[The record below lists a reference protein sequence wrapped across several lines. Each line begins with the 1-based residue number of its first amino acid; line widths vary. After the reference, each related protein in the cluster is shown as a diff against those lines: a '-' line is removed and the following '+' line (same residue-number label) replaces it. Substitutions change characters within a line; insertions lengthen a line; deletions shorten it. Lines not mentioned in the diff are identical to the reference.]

1 MWGTWPAGP
10 AFPACSEVAP
20 GSTWVPPGAGL
31 SGRPRQLCLWALAES
46 AVAQGRRPGAA
57 LPGVG
62 SAQGQQGCGPRPGWR
77 RRLGAEAPP
86 RPAGPCVTLRPVSG
100 LVPSGPGQRRRGVA
114 GAHQAGDGLGLTS
127 APLLPTQLLA
137 AAAVPCP
144 SSWEVRSVTANTS
157 SGRTAAVPAQPC
169 GGRHVPQ
176 PPSSS
181 DPLSTPRNCGS
192 GRLGGRGS
200 GQERPSPG
208 PAPDTA
214 CSGHWPLARSLGS
227 VSLPPGEPPAPW
239 GAATPSPWEW
249 LPFLLQ

>member
-1 MWGTWPAGP
+1 MGSAWCWAVGTATPAVPLGVGRVRSGAGPPAGGCPSGRWQCPGP
-10 AFPACSEVAP
+10 AGLRAAARMAQEAGGRGPSAP
-20 GSTWVPPGAGL
+20 GRSPYHAAPCF
-31 SGRPRQLCLWALAES
+31 RPCAFR
-46 AVAQGRRPGAA
+46 
-57 LPGVG
+57 
-62 SAQGQQGCGPRPGWR
+62 
-77 RRLGAEAPP
+77 APAKAP
-86 RPAGPCVTLRPVSG
+86 
-100 LVPSGPGQRRRGVA
+100 GVA